1 MYLHVF
7 LKINTI
13 STLCLPDELSDQHVT
28 PIAMVF
34 DELKDYLSES
44 DLSLDY
50 KISRSRSR
58 KKKHQLLTS
67 NRNSR
72 LFHSDA
78 SQRSEHQ
85 GISLIN

>member
-1 MYLHVF
+1 MITSLF
-7 LKINTI
+7 
-13 STLCLPDELSDQHVT
+13 LPDEILDQHVT
-28 PIAMVF
+28 PIALVF

-58 KKKHQLLTS
+58 KKKLLTH
-67 NRNSR
+67 RNSR
-72 LFHSDA
+72 LIHSDA

-85 GISLIN
+85 GKILGASEAEITIF